1 MRSFRHH
8 PTEPVIPARPG
19 AAPARRYHGPDTSVE
34 VGLAKR
40 VLVVD
45 DDRVIQQL
53 LEVNL
58 ELEGYDVVARASDGN
73 EALDK
78 AAELKPDIII
88 LDIMMP
94 KMDGLEVCRR
104 LKADP
109 KLSKIPVILL
119 SARAQDFDVRAGL
132 EIGASAYLTKPFDP
146 VELLDVVGRLL
157 KGERILPADS

>member
-1 MRSFRHH
+1 M
-8 PTEPVIPARPG
+8 G
-19 AAPARRYHGPDTSVE
+19 
-34 VGLAKR
+34 KR

-58 ELEGYDVVARASDGN
+58 ELEGYDVVGTASDGR

-78 AAELKPDIII
+78 IAKLSPDLVI

-94 KMDGLEVCRR
+94 KMDGMAVCRH

-109 KLSKIPVILL
+109 ETAKIPVILL
-119 SARAQDFDVRAGL
+119 SARAQDMDIRDGL
-132 EIGASAYLTKPFDP
+132 DIGANAYLTKPFDP

-157 KGERILPADS
+157 KGETVG

>member
-1 MRSFRHH
+1 M
-8 PTEPVIPARPG
+8 G
-19 AAPARRYHGPDTSVE
+19 
-34 VGLAKR
+34 KR

-58 ELEGYDVVARASDGN
+58 ELEGYDVVGTASDGR

-78 AAELKPDIII
+78 IAKLSPDLVI

-94 KMDGLEVCRR
+94 KMDGLAVCRH

-109 KLSKIPVILL
+109 KLAKIPVILL
-119 SARAQDFDVRAGL
+119 SARAQDMDIRDGL
-132 EIGASAYLTKPFDP
+132 DIGANAYLTKPFDP

-157 KGERILPADS
+157 KGERAD

>member
-1 MRSFRHH
+1 M
-8 PTEPVIPARPG
+8 AG
-19 AAPARRYHGPDTSVE
+19 
-34 VGLAKR
+34 KR

-58 ELEGYDVVARASDGN
+58 ELEGYVVAGTAADGQQ
-73 EALDK
+73 ALDM
-78 AAELKPDIII
+78 AAKLKPDLIL

-104 LKADP
+104 LKDDP
-109 KLSKIPVILL
+109 KLAKIPVILL
-119 SARAQDFDVRAGL
+119 SARAQDFDVREGL
-132 EIGASAYLTKPFDP
+132 DIGADAYLTKPFDP

-157 KGERILPADS
+157 AGERIQPADS

>member
-1 MRSFRHH
+1 M
-8 PTEPVIPARPG
+8 ARIMG
-19 AAPARRYHGPDTSVE
+19 
-34 VGLAKR
+34 KR

-58 ELEGYDVVARASDGN
+58 ELEGYEVVGTASDGR

-78 AAELKPDIII
+78 IAKLKPDLVI

-94 KMDGLEVCRR
+94 KMDGMAVCRH

-109 KLSKIPVILL
+109 ETAKIPVILL
-119 SARAQDFDVRAGL
+119 SARAQDMDIRDGL
-132 EIGASAYLTKPFDP
+132 DIGANAYLTKPFDP

-157 KGERILPADS
+157 KGETVG

>member
-1 MRSFRHH
+1 
-8 PTEPVIPARPG
+8 VAG
-19 AAPARRYHGPDTSVE
+19 
-34 VGLAKR
+34 KR

-58 ELEGYDVVARASDGN
+58 ELEGYLVAGTASDGR
-73 EALDK
+73 EAIAM
-78 AAELKPDIII
+78 AAELKPDLIL

-94 KMDGLEVCRR
+94 KMDGLEVCRH

-109 KLSKIPVILL
+109 KLSKIPIVLL
-119 SARAQDFDVRAGL
+119 SARAQDMDIREGL
-132 EIGASAYLTKPFDP
+132 EIGADAYLTKPFDP

-157 KGERILPADS
+157 AGERIQPADS

>member
-1 MRSFRHH
+1 
-8 PTEPVIPARPG
+8 
-19 AAPARRYHGPDTSVE
+19 
-34 VGLAKR
+34 LAKR

>member
-1 MRSFRHH
+1 M
-8 PTEPVIPARPG
+8 AG
-19 AAPARRYHGPDTSVE
+19 
-34 VGLAKR
+34 KR

-58 ELEGYDVVARASDGN
+58 ELEGYQVAGTASDGQ
-73 EALDK
+73 EAIAM
-78 AAELKPDIII
+78 AAELKPDLIL

-94 KMDGLEVCRR
+94 KMDGLEVCRQ

-109 KLSKIPVILL
+109 KLSKIPIVLL
-119 SARAQDFDVRAGL
+119 SARAQDMDIREGL
-132 EIGASAYLTKPFDP
+132 EIGADAYLTKPFDP

-157 KGERILPADS
+157 AGERIQPADS

>member
-1 MRSFRHH
+1 M
-8 PTEPVIPARPG
+8 ARIMG
-19 AAPARRYHGPDTSVE
+19 
-34 VGLAKR
+34 KR

-58 ELEGYDVVARASDGN
+58 ELEGYEVVGTASDGR

-78 AAELKPDIII
+78 IAKLKPDLVI

-94 KMDGLEVCRR
+94 KMDGMAVCRH

-109 KLSKIPVILL
+109 ETAKIPVILL
-119 SARAQDFDVRAGL
+119 SARAQDMDIRDGL
-132 EIGASAYLTKPFDP
+132 DIGANAYLTKPFDP
-146 VELLDVVGRLL
+146 VELIDVVARLL
-157 KGERILPADS
+157 KGEAVG

>member
-1 MRSFRHH
+1 M
-8 PTEPVIPARPG
+8 AG
-19 AAPARRYHGPDTSVE
+19 
-34 VGLAKR
+34 KR

-58 ELEGYDVVARASDGN
+58 ELEGYQVAGTASDGQ
-73 EALDK
+73 EAIAMASK
-78 AAELKPDIII
+78 LKPDLII

-94 KMDGLEVCRR
+94 KMDGLEVCRE

-109 KLSKIPVILL
+109 KLAKIPVVLL
-119 SARAQDFDVRAGL
+119 SARAQDLDIREGL
-132 EIGASAYLTKPFDP
+132 DIGADAYLTKPFDP

-157 KGERILPADS
+157 AGERIQPADS

>member
-1 MRSFRHH
+1 M
-8 PTEPVIPARPG
+8 G
-19 AAPARRYHGPDTSVE
+19 
-34 VGLAKR
+34 KR

-58 ELEGYDVVARASDGN
+58 ELEGYEVVATAADGR

-78 AAELKPDIII
+78 IAELKPDLVI

-104 LKADP
+104 LRADP
-109 KLSKIPVILL
+109 ALAKIPVILL
-119 SARAQDFDVRAGL
+119 SARAQDMDIREGL
-132 EIGASAYLTKPFDP
+132 DIGAAAYLTKPFDP
-146 VELLDVVGRLL
+146 VELLEVVGRLS
-157 KGERILPADS
+157 KKT